1 MASDSFRRL
10 SKELY
15 MNKSLTRHLAAIA
28 AALSLAAVA
37 VPASAL
43 DVDLVVKVAPPVPR
57 VEVVP
62 APRVGFIWAPGY
74 WDWRGNQ
81 HVWVAGNWQR
91 ERAGYRYA
99 APVWVERNGEW
110 HLTRGK
116 WARGDRD
123 GDGKPNVV
131 DRDRDGDGVRNRRD
145 NQPAVPN

>member
-1 MASDSFRRL
+1 MTSDSFTRL

-15 MNKSLTRHLAAIA
+15 MNKSISRHLAAIA
-28 AALSLAAVA
+28 AALSLAAAALPAAA
-37 VPASAL
+37 V
-43 DVDLVVKVAPPVPR
+43 DVDLVVKVAPPAPR
-57 VEVVP
+57 IEVAP

-110 HLTRGK
+110 HLTRGQ

-123 GDGKPNVV
+123 GDGKPNVT